1 MIRVVIDYGEDLPND
16 YSMVLST
23 CSLSSSA
30 NQLEIV
36 ENGTVSSPLQGLLK
50 QTEAISDRKV
60 ELEWHVFQLGHDPS
74 IRFSCDLKIVKTVVV
89 PPAVLVLNTLNR
101 KMFIKLTFFRNSHF
115 DQLCRK

>member
-1 MIRVVIDYGEDLPND
+1 MVRVVIDYGEDLPDD

-36 ENGTVSSPLQGLLK
+36 ENGTVSSSLHGLLK
-50 QTEAISDRKV
+50 QTEASSDRKI

-74 IRFSCDLKIVKTVVV
+74 ISFTCDLKVLKTVVV
-89 PPAVLVLNTLNR
+89 PPAVLVLNTLYR
-101 KMFIKLTFFRNSHF
+101 KMLIKLTFGNSQF
-115 DQLCRK
+115 